1 MNIMEVLSIPFV
13 QYALIGGILVGILL
27 SFLSLF
33 IYVNKWSFIN
43 IGISHAAFGGL
54 AIGFYFGMNPSLTG
68 SIFAILVGILIGFI
82 SKKGKLHEDI
92 TIGILLS
99 FSMAF
104 GVILISL
111 SNNYNSDLFAFLFG
125 NILTI
130 TKDDIVFISIFT
142 VFTLIFLFKTL
153 DKLLY
158 ISFNE
163 EIAYVDGIKTNIYYY
178 SLIAVIAVATVL
190 SIKLV
195 GSILSSAMMILP
207 AAISSQIFWH
217 YKKIL
222 AFSIISSVFII
233 ILGIIISFQ
242 FNLPSGATIVLVYS
256 IVFFIII
263 LLKRVFKK

>member
-1 MNIMEVLSIPFV
+1 MSIFEVLSTSFV
-13 QYALIGGILVGILL
+13 QYALIGGILVGVLL

-33 IYVNKWSFIN
+33 IFVNKWSFIN
-43 IGISHAAFGGL
+43 VGISHAAFGGL
-54 AIGFYFGMNPSLTG
+54 AIGFYFGINPSFTG
-68 SIFAILVGILIGFI
+68 SIFAIVVGLLIGFI
-82 SKKGKLHEDI
+82 SKRGKLHEDI

-104 GVILISL
+104 GVVLISL

-130 TKDDIVFISIFT
+130 TKDDLIFISIFT
-142 VFTLIFLFKTL
+142 AFALTFLFKNL
-153 DKLLY
+153 EKLIY

-163 EIAYVDGIKTNIYYY
+163 ELAYVDGIKTNLYYY
-178 SLIAVIAVATVL
+178 SLIAIIAIATVL

-222 AFSIISSVFII
+222 TFSIISSILII
-233 ILGIIISFQ
+233 VLGIFISFQ
-242 FNLPSGATIVLVYS
+242 FNLPSGATVVLVYS
-256 IVFFIII
+256 IVFFTVI
-263 LLKRVFKK
+263 LLKKALKK